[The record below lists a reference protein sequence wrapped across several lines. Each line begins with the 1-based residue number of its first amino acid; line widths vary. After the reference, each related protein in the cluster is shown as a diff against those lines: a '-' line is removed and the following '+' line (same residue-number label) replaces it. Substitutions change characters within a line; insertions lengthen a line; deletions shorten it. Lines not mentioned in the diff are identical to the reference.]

1 MNYYDVYGKEL
12 SDDIKNKYLELM
24 KILNN
29 EENII
34 LLFRGD
40 KLKNISKKLNIDNN
54 IEEIS
59 KKIFKIGEKSKSYL
73 NHSLDINN
81 VNDSVFEKIFDRTN
95 KYFLDDGTLEEN
107 IEKEF
112 ISYFSEQSNKKI
124 FLENISKIEHN
135 LIKILVRDYY
145 NFLIHTTDKYKNES
159 TFISTTKEYDIAK
172 EQFTCKKESSLIFN
186 YFIVEPF
193 FTQAVSANFIKEH
206 NKIIQYYELPIYGSE
221 GIYPD
226 EKEVSIKAALFPQF
240 ILSIE
245 FLKEKKIIINPHI
258 DFEKIE
264 EILKFGIQFDQS
276 DFNQEIL
283 TTEYKKNVE
292 KTDSNYE
299 DKSIE
304 ILDNGNI

>member
-1 MNYYDVYGKEL
+1 MNYYDVYGEKL
-12 SDDIKNKYLELM
+12 SGDIKNRYLELLKM
-24 KILNN
+24 LNN
-29 EENII
+29 EHII

-40 KLKNISKKLNIDNN
+40 KLRNISKKLKIDIND
-54 IEEIS
+54 IEKTS

-81 VNDSVFEKIFDRTN
+81 VNDSVFEKIFDRIN
-95 KYFLDDGTLEEN
+95 KYFVEDGTLEEN

-112 ISYFSEQSNKKI
+112 IDYFSKQTNKKI
-124 FLENISKIEHN
+124 FLENISKIEHD
-135 LIKILVRDYY
+135 LVKILVRDYY
-145 NFLIHTTDKYKNES
+145 NFLIHTTDKYKIES
-159 TFISTTKEYDIAK
+159 YFMSTTKEYDIAK

-206 NKIIQYYELPIYGSE
+206 NEIIQYYKLPIYGSE
-221 GIYPD
+221 GFYPN
-226 EKEVSIKAALFPQF
+226 EKEISIKAALFPQF

-245 FLKEKKIIINPHI
+245 FLKEEKIIINPHI
-258 DFEKIE
+258 DFNKME
-264 EILKFGIQFDQS
+264 EILKFGIHFDQS
-276 DFNQEIL
+276 DFDQEIL

-304 ILDNGNI
+304 ILDNGDI

>member
-1 MNYYDVYGKEL
+1 MNYYDVYGEKL
-12 SDDIKNKYLELM
+12 SDDIKNRYLELLKM
-24 KILNN
+24 LNN
-29 EENII
+29 EHII

-40 KLKNISKKLNIDNN
+40 KLRNISKKLKIDIND
-54 IEEIS
+54 IEKTS

-81 VNDSVFEKIFDRTN
+81 VNDSVFEKIFDRIN
-95 KYFLDDGTLEEN
+95 KYFVEDGTLEEN

-112 ISYFSEQSNKKI
+112 IDYFSKQTNKKI
-124 FLENISKIEHN
+124 FLENISKIEHD
-135 LIKILVRDYY
+135 LVKILVRDYY
-145 NFLIHTTDKYKNES
+145 NFLIHTTDKYKIES
-159 TFISTTKEYDIAK
+159 YFMSTTKEYDIAK

-206 NKIIQYYELPIYGSE
+206 NEIIQYYKLPIYGSE
-221 GIYPD
+221 GFYPN
-226 EKEVSIKAALFPQF
+226 EKEISIKAALFPQF

-245 FLKEKKIIINPHI
+245 FLKEEKIIINPHI
-258 DFEKIE
+258 DFDKIE
-264 EILKFGIQFDQS
+264 EILKFGIHFVQS
-276 DFNQEIL
+276 DFDQEIL

-304 ILDNGNI
+304 ILDNGDI

>member
-1 MNYYDVYGKEL
+1 MNYYNVYGEKL
-12 SDDIKNKYLELM
+12 SDDIKNRYLELLKM
-24 KILNN
+24 LNN
-29 EENII
+29 ENII

-40 KLKNISKKLNIDNN
+40 KLKNISKKLNLDNNN

-59 KKIFKIGEKSKSYL
+59 KKIFKIGDKSKSYL
-73 NHSLDINN
+73 NNNSDIND
-81 VNDSVFEKIFDRTN
+81 VNNSVFEKIFDRTN
-95 KYFLDDGTLEEN
+95 EYFVDDGTHEEN

-112 ISYFSEQSNKKI
+112 IEYFSEQTNKTI
-124 FLENISKIEHN
+124 FLENIVKIDNN
-135 LIKILVRDYY
+135 LIKIFVRDYY
-145 NFLIHTTDKYKNES
+145 NFLIHTTDKHKNES
-159 TFISTTKEYDIAK
+159 IFISTTKEYDIAK
-172 EQFTCKKESSLIFN
+172 MEFCKNESSLIFN

-206 NKIIQYYELPIYGSE
+206 NEIIQYYKLPIYGSV

-245 FLKEKKIIINPHI
+245 FLKERKIIINPHI
-258 DFEKIE
+258 DFDKME

-283 TTEYKKNVE
+283 TTEYKKSVE
-292 KTDSNYE
+292 KEGINYE
-299 DKSIE
+299 DKSVE
-304 ILDNGNI
+304 N

>member
-1 MNYYDVYGKEL
+1 MNYYDVYGEKL
-12 SDDIKNKYLELM
+12 SGDIKNRYLELLKM
-24 KILNN
+24 LNN
-29 EENII
+29 EHII

-40 KLKNISKKLNIDNN
+40 KLRNISKKLKIDIND
-54 IEEIS
+54 IEKTS

-81 VNDSVFEKIFDRTN
+81 VNDSVFEKIFDRIN
-95 KYFLDDGTLEEN
+95 KYFVDDGTLEEN

-112 ISYFSEQSNKKI
+112 IDYFSKQTNKKI
-124 FLENISKIEHN
+124 FLENISKIEHD
-135 LIKILVRDYY
+135 LVKILVRDYY
-145 NFLIHTTDKYKNES
+145 NFLIHTTDKYKIES
-159 TFISTTKEYDIAK
+159 YFMSTTKEYDIAK

-206 NKIIQYYELPIYGSE
+206 NEIIQYYKLPIYGSE
-221 GIYPD
+221 GFYPN
-226 EKEVSIKAALFPQF
+226 EKEISIKAALFPQF

-245 FLKEKKIIINPHI
+245 FLKEEKIIINPHI
-258 DFEKIE
+258 DFNKME
-264 EILKFGIQFDQS
+264 EILKFGIHFDQS
-276 DFNQEIL
+276 DFDQEIL

-304 ILDNGNI
+304 ILDNGDI

>member
-12 SDDIKNKYLELM
+12 SDDIKNKYLELI

-40 KLKNISKKLNIDNN
+40 KIKNISKKLKID
-54 IEEIS
+54 IDDIQEIS

-81 VNDSVFEKIFDRTN
+81 VNNSVFETIFDRIN
-95 KYFLDDGTLEEN
+95 KYFVDDATLEEN

-112 ISYFSEQSNKKI
+112 VKYFLEQTNKKI
-124 FLENISKIEHN
+124 FLENISKIDNN
-135 LIKILVRDYY
+135 LIKIFVRDYY
-145 NFLIHTTDKYKNES
+145 NFLIHTTDKYKDES
-159 TFISTTKEYDIAK
+159 GFISTTKEYDIVK
-172 EQFTCKKESSLIFN
+172 NSFTCESSLIFN

-193 FTQAVSANFIKEH
+193 FAQAVSANFIKEH
-206 NKIIQYYELPIYGSE
+206 NEIIQYYKLPIYGSK

-240 ILSIE
+240 ILSIG
-245 FLKEKKIIINPHI
+245 FLKEEKIIINPHI
-258 DFEKIE
+258 DFDNME
-264 EILKFGIQFDQS
+264 EILRFGICFDQS
-276 DFNQEIL
+276 DFNLEIL
-283 TTEYKKNVE
+283 TTEYKKSVE
-292 KTDSNYE
+292 KTDSNYK
-299 DKSIE
+299 DKSI
-304 ILDNGNI
+304 